1 LGLFSEIRTRRR
13 AEKKMKRYEKA
24 KQLEEEIKR
33 VRREYPNLS
42 YDEAVA
48 VAKKNL
54 RKRSRKRRGSA
65 KETGKRL
72 IGMLGQAVK
81 GYRRSYSYSRRS
93 WRSSRSRR

>member
-1 LGLFSEIRTRRR
+1 MGLFSEIRARKR

-54 RKRSRKRRGSA
+54 KKRGRKKRSV

-72 IGMLGQAVK
+72 LRILGQAVK
-81 GYRRSYSYSRRS
+81 GYRRSYSSRYR
-93 WRSSRSRR
+93 RSSRNRR